1 MRIKW
6 SLDLHPYRFIYI
18 VISFYDLFMMSTKK
32 NVLLWQK
39 LIIIIIEEK
48 LLQPFY
54 TFKMKQAS
62 KNAQHNCLHIV
73 SNINIIKLIFKPHQ
87 KLYSI
92 YYCIIHN
99 IALHYYVRISL
110 FIEIFFMAI
119 MWCIQKILL
128 PLNVQEAMQN
138 ARKCNAKAKK
148 TTYIERAKRQRKWNC
163 FDLLSDSAVWFHFD
177 ALLYGSILFLI
188 FAFFNFFFGVIVN
201 FFCRFDCF
209 LFVFIFIFDVIWL
222 NVCLWP
228 TRASSLRLFMS
239 VDSYSSVFF
248 VCACIQNKVHYNLC
262 IVWPN

>member
-1 MRIKW
+1 
-6 SLDLHPYRFIYI
+6 
-18 VISFYDLFMMSTKK
+18 
-32 NVLLWQK
+32 
-39 LIIIIIEEK
+39 
-48 LLQPFY
+48 
-54 TFKMKQAS
+54 
-62 KNAQHNCLHIV
+62 
-73 SNINIIKLIFKPHQ
+73 
-87 KLYSI
+87 LYSI

-138 ARKCNAKAKK
+138 ARKCNVRAKK

-188 FAFFNFFFGVIVN
+188 FAFNFFLLFFGVIVN
-201 FFCRFDCF
+201 FCRFGCF

-239 VDSYSSVFF
+239 VGSYSSVFCVPVSKMQYLHF
-248 VCACIQNKVHYNLC
+248 VYCLT
-262 IVWPN
+262 